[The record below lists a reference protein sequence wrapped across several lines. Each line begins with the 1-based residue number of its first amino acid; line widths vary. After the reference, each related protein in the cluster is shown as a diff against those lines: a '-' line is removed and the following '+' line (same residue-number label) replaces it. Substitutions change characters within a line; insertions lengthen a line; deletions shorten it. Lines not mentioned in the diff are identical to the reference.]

1 MSSQDS
7 SWSGWIVFAAI
18 VLVIVGALDILQGF
32 VGILKDDYVIATAK
46 GLAIVDVTTWGWM
59 TLLWGVLLVLTGLGL
74 LGGAG
79 WAVGSPSSASPSTR
93 SVRSRSWRTT
103 PRRIRSGTS

>member
-46 GLAIVDVTTWGWM
+46 G
-59 TLLWGVLLVLTGLGL
+59 
-74 LGGAG
+74 
-79 WAVGSPSSASPSTR
+79 
-93 SVRSRSWRTT
+93 SRSST
-103 PRRIRSGTS
+103 